1 MKVFKFRDSGNECF
15 WTRAEE
21 MAILEVASDRD
32 IFVRVLGTGDDLAY
46 DLVRVTTVA
55 GKSGEVA
62 SHVAGLIHN
71 GKPMLIDVN
80 ALTHVLGC
88 TRLTPD
94 G

>member
-1 MKVFKFRDSGNECF
+1 MKVFKFRDSGNDCF

-21 MAILEVASDRD
+21 MAILEVANDRD
-32 IFVRVLGTGDDLAY
+32 IFIKVLGTGDDLAY

-55 GKSGEVA
+55 DRSGEVA
-62 SHVAGLIHN
+62 SHIAGLIHN

-80 ALTHVLGC
+80 ALTYVIGC
-88 TRLTPD
+88 SRLIPD